1 MESAALL
8 APPAVSPRDNTWLWS
23 RPACLTYRRQ
33 AAAAAAAFLQ
43 PTTRWFR
50 YGRADSE
57 RSSAPHSPNGGV
69 SEDAIPQ
76 FHLCVGVSVHGR
88 DHGSAVPQLHVP
100 LRRRPDL
107 AGAHA
112 PLHSRTV
119 RARAAHPH
127 LHPPG
132 PEQRQTAHSA
142 VAHLA
147 ARSHRQVSADMFISV
162 CQTQALD
169 PIVST
174 MFTVFCRGHVSYLPQ
189 VSCPRMF
196 FSLLKTCQ
204 ACQCISCLQ
213 MVWWMHCA
221 HAVVFIFS
229 HLLSGWLHTYWR
241 MMCCMSVLFSS
252 EAKGWSMLPLLIDIC
267 YIYTP
272 TELPGCWAS
281 TYSTIRSS
289 TSLITFS
296 HDRSGKADLFMTERT
311 LNHRYE
317 AKLEP
322 LHTHGET
329 FKS

>member
-1 MESAALL
+1 MSKLVSELQLKLL
-8 APPAVSPRDNTWLWS
+8 ASWPCRCLHHHYNISLRGVIVSLTGASVRTGERSASCAPSSLSPGQHLAVNLSRLPHISQTSCCSCGGVPPT
-23 RPACLTYRRQ
+23 
-33 AAAAAAAFLQ
+33 LQ

-112 PLHSRTV
+112 PLHARTV

-147 ARSHRQVSADMFISV
+147 ARSHRQVSADMFTSV
-162 CQTQALD
+162 CQTGAWIPLYPQCPLCSAEGMSLT
-169 PIVST
+169 SHR
-174 MFTVFCRGHVSYLPQ
+174 CRAHG
-189 VSCPRMF
+189 CF
-196 FSLLKTCQ
+196 FFLLKTCQ
-204 ACQCISCLQ
+204 ACQRISCLQ
-213 MVWWMHCA
+213 MV
-221 HAVVFIFS
+221 
-229 HLLSGWLHTYWR
+229 R
-241 MMCCMSVLFSS
+241 
-252 EAKGWSMLPLLIDIC
+252 
-267 YIYTP
+267 
-272 TELPGCWAS
+272 
-281 TYSTIRSS
+281 
-289 TSLITFS
+289 
-296 HDRSGKADLFMTERT
+296 
-311 LNHRYE
+311 
-317 AKLEP
+317 
-322 LHTHGET
+322 
-329 FKS
+329 